1 MAAAPTP
8 EPPAGDQ
15 PRRRSPARRSLA
27 AASSREASDQLLAV
41 LRDGGWRPR
50 AWVSFIALATVRSVD
65 AGGAR
70 PRALVESTII
80 HLPFLLL
87 SRGSGRVWVLTS
99 WLMAVTHLGMLGER
113 TTLGV
118 PNVLTLVRGNLPAV
132 DHLMSRALPIIS
144 LATDFADGKI
154 ARRTGTVTSFGAQA
168 DFLADTAFWTWFIA
182 RHEPSR
188 AVKLAAL
195 AAWAAPVIGVTAASI
210 SRGRMVDLP
219 RAWWFRPAAI
229 VEVLIGARA
238 IWRLLHR

>member
-1 MAAAPTP
+1 MTTSNDL
-8 EPPAGDQ
+8 PATDEARSDSFRV
-15 PRRRSPARRSLA
+15 RRRALA
-27 AASSREASDQLLAV
+27 AVTTREASDQLLAV
-41 LRDGGWRPR
+41 LRDGRWRPR
-50 AWVSFIALATVRSVD
+50 AWVSFLALATMRSVD

-70 PRALVESTII
+70 PRALVESTVI

-87 SRGSGRVWVLTS
+87 SRGSGRVWVVTS

-118 PNVLTLVRGNLPAV
+118 PNVLTLLRGNLPSI
-132 DHLMSRALPIIS
+132 DHRMSRALPIIS

-154 ARRTGTVTSFGAQA
+154 ARGTGTVTPFGAQA

-182 RHEPSR
+182 KHEPSR
-188 AVKLAAL
+188 SVKLAAVV
-195 AAWAAPVIGVTAASI
+195 AWAVPVVGVTAASVA
-210 SRGRMVDLP
+210 RGRMVDLP

-238 IWRLLHR
+238 IWRLIRR